1 MKRCVRQKCFFS
13 PKGYSHACT
22 IQLLLDWDRRWA
34 RVAVKLRTY
43 CQNESIHAASTTEG
57 SNDQRVPRVDVT
69 QRSGAPAKLLKH
81 DAICDKVFVPHK
93 AHVHL
98 TQEKFSVRD
107 VDSNANNRCRPL
119 PTDAASPRRAIL
131 RAQRV
136 QDLRKHGRA
145 TVLDHR
151 SPVSVLALCPVRVE
165 PHGEGRVG
173 ARLGWIA
180 EW

>member
-1 MKRCVRQKCFFS
+1 MRAPKVFFF
-13 PKGYSHACT
+13 AE
-22 IQLLLDWDRRWA
+22 RVFA
-34 RVAVKLRTY
+34 RVHHPTPTGLGPTMGEGSRQATHVLPKRIHPR
-43 CQNESIHAASTTEG
+43 SIHNRGLQRPTRTSGRRDSTKWC
-57 SNDQRVPRVDVT
+57 SAN
-69 QRSGAPAKLLKH
+69 LLKH